1 MNRRATLTSVLT
13 ALLAVSLAACTTEP
27 TATQDDKPAV
37 PAASRTASPEA
48 SGAPGGP
55 AGGTALAEAIGQL
68 KIAAEVAGG
77 YDRKAFKHWNTGL
90 DADDGCDTREEVL
103 LAEAVKPP
111 TKGSGCKLSGGE
123 WLSYYDE
130 LTITD
135 PGKLDIDH
143 MVPLEE
149 AWSSGAQ
156 DWDADRREAY
166 ANDVQAERSLVA
178 VSFKTNR
185 GKGRK
190 DPAEWLPPAE
200 SAHCTYASD
209 WTGTKLR
216 WNLTPDQAE
225 VDTLL
230 RLADGC
236 PDTTVEFTPAS

>member
-1 MNRRATLTSVLT
+1 MRH
-13 ALLAVSLAACTTEP
+13 EGG
-27 TATQDDKPAV
+27 
-37 PAASRTASPEA
+37 
-48 SGAPGGP
+48 GAPRRGR
-55 AGGTALAEAIGQL
+55 EA
-68 KIAAEVAGG
+68 
-77 YDRKAFKHWNTGL
+77 
-90 DADDGCDTREEVL
+90 
-103 LAEAVKPP
+103 P

-185 GKGRK
+185 EGPQG
-190 DPAEWLPPAE
+190 P
-200 SAHCTYASD
+200 
-209 WTGTKLR
+209 G
-216 WNLTPDQAE
+216 
-225 VDTLL
+225 
-230 RLADGC
+230 
-236 PDTTVEFTPAS
+236 